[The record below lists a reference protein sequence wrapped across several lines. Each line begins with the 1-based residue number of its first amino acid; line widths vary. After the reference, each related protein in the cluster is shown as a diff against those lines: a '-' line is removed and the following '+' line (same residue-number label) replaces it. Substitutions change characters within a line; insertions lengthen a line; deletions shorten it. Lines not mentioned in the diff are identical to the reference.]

1 MSGIIEEETP
11 DMLKYLM
18 AGALAATVGS
28 AANATTTVFNQG
40 FEVDES
46 GWIDDDD
53 AGPGQINRVAS
64 GGGSLGITSFEGG
77 YHGEFTQTS
86 SGPFTRFDGYRSV
99 FPGGY
104 TARAAIYLD
113 TSWNLGEGFDYSV
126 ASNGSD
132 GNHQRDFI
140 FHVTKDTSTGSLLVG
155 GSNNTNFDPREDL
168 ETINNYEVTSSGWY
182 IFEHVFR
189 NDGGVLAVDLNLLS
203 DTEALLFTE
212 TRSDPLDTIPG
223 EVGGN
228 RYGWFTNIDIAGGIA
243 VDATSLSVV
252 PVPAGVLLIASAF
265 GITGGLSWR
274 RARKAG

>member
-1 MSGIIEEETP
+1 
-11 DMLKYLM
+11 MLRRI
-18 AGALAATVGS
+18 AAAALAATIGT

-40 FEVDES
+40 FETDTS
-46 GWIDDDD
+46 GWFDETDTWTGLVERKTSGDD
-53 AGPGQINRVAS
+53 
-64 GGGSLGITSFEGG
+64 GIAAFEGG
-77 YHGEFTQTS
+77 HYARFTQTS
-86 SGPFTRFDGYRSV
+86 ANSRGLTGPFTVFDGYRTA

-104 TARAAIYLD
+104 TARTAIYLD
-113 TSWNLGEGFDYSV
+113 TSWSLGKGFDYSV
-126 ASNGSD
+126 ASSGSD

-140 FHVTKDTSTGSLLVG
+140 FHVTKDSNTGNLLVG
-155 GSNNTNFDPREDL
+155 GSNNTNFDPKENL
-168 ETINNYEVTSSGWY
+168 ETGNHYVVGASGWY

-203 DTEALLFTE
+203 EAETLLFTE
-212 TRSDPLDTIPG
+212 TRSSALDTIPG

-228 RYGWFTNIDIAGGIA
+228 RYGWFTNIDVDGGIA

-265 GITGGLSWR
+265 GIAGGLSWR